1 MNPFIYA
8 MIPAREGSERLKVKN
23 LSLLNGKPLIS
34 YSIEAAKSIGIIDR
48 VVLNSDNTIFEKIAK
63 RYGIDFYLRPEKLGG
78 SKITSD
84 EVVFDFL
91 LNNKCDILVWV
102 YPLS

>member
-1 MNPFIYA
+1 MKPVIIA

-23 LSLLNGKPLIS
+23 LTLLNGEPLIS
-34 YSIEAAKSIGIIDR
+34 YSIQAAKSTGIFDR
-48 VVLNSDNTIFEKIAK
+48 VVLNSDNDVFAKIAK

-84 EVVFDFL
+84 ESIV
-91 LNNKCDILVWV
+91 I
-102 YPLS
+102 